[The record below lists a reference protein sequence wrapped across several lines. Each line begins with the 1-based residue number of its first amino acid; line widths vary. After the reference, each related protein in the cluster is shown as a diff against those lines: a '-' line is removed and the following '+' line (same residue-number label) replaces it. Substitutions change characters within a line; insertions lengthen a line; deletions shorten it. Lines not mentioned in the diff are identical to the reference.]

1 MIDIDKAIASA
12 VKTGKVSF
20 GANAALLNAKTGKA
34 KMIVLA
40 SNCPKNIKDD
50 IEYYGKLSKVPVMTY
65 KGASMDLANVCGKTV
80 HYLGAE
86 HQGTWRLR
94 DSESRGNAVLRESRL
109 KLEELNDNRHKNHC

>member
-40 SNCPKNIKDD
+40 SNCPKKTKEDV
-50 IEYYGKLSKVPVMTY
+50 EYFGKISKVPVLTY
-65 KGASMDLANVCGKTV
+65 KGTSMDLANVCGKLFIISALSIREPGDSDILKAVEMEYYENPDTV
-80 HYLGAE
+80 G
-86 HQGTWRLR
+86 GT
-94 DSESRGNAVLRESRL
+94 E
-109 KLEELNDNRHKNHC
+109 